1 MVIVS
6 GISVNGQLGDIFPK
20 EKIDIIDF
28 QTINTAYAE
37 ESFLVNIT
45 IENNRVY
52 PVKLS
57 IRVDLLNGMLE
68 CMKKE
73 IGKENLFVIE
83 GKKERMISIPC
94 VIRAGDIDWYKE
106 EYNVKAIVFR
116 ESPLIDRSVQTD
128 ISTVR
133 GIHVQSMFS
142 EKDKAKILDVTVKDT
157 LKKDEDSFTVNL
169 LIKNDGYYP
178 IDIWA
183 CIDLVDKSS
192 VMPELEEYID
202 LKGLS
207 PERKQV
213 GNTKR
218 YIPIKSGCKE
228 NVIIPC
234 KLSKSEMEKKRFNIQ
249 AVLVVELDGNEY
261 TVDMSSLYGIYH
273 EQPICRGWFCWIL
286 YGVIPLGLVLGGV
299 FVFWFVRRRRYHL

>member
-28 QTINTAYAE
+28 QTTNTAYAE

-116 ESPLIDRSVQTD
+116 EYPLIDRSVQTD

-207 PERKQV
+207 SERKQL
-213 GNTKR
+213 GRTER
-218 YIPIKSGCKE
+218 YIPINPGCEKKFTINCE
-228 NVIIPC
+228 
-234 KLSKSEMEKKRFNIQ
+234 LSRSEIEKKRFNIQ
-249 AVLVVELDGNEY
+249 AVLTVDLDGNEY
-261 TVDMSSLYGIYH
+261 TVDTSSLYGIYH
-273 EQPICRGWFCWIL
+273 EQPLCRGRTCLFL
-286 YGVIPLGLVLGGV
+286 YGGIIIAISVSCIILIWLI
-299 FVFWFVRRRRYHL
+299 RRRRYHY